1 MDTQALKKKILP
13 ILKRREVIKTAI
25 FGSFVAGKI
34 SKNSDIDL
42 LVKLK
47 KGNTLLDL
55 MKLKTE
61 LEKSLKR
68 TVDLVT
74 YDSLHPLLKDIIL
87 QEQEV
92 IYEKR
97 S

>member
-1 MDTQALKKKILP
+1 MDIQSIKKKILP
-13 ILKRREVIKTAI
+13 ILKRQDVMKTAI
-25 FGSFVAGKI
+25 FGSFVAGKND
-34 SKNSDIDL
+34 SKSDIDL

-47 KGNTLLDL
+47 KGKTLLDF

-68 TVDLVT
+68 NVDLVT

-87 QEQEV
+87 KEQEI